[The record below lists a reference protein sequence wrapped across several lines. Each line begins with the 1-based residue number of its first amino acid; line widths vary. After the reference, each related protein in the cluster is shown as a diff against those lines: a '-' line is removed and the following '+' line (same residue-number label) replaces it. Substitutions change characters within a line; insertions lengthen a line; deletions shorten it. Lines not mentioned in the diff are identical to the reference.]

1 MWIAASAGRAAVA
14 GILLSFVDNFTECR
28 KGKISCVSYDKRM
41 TSILSIATSGMTAA
55 TRRLEVSARN
65 VANVRSDGPL
75 PSADAAVQA
84 QYPSAYS
91 PLRVDQIEVDGGGT
105 IANVSRNSPS
115 HVRSYDP
122 TAPYADSRGMVA
134 SPNVDLADEV
144 VQQMVA
150 QYTFAANAKV
160 VNVYAQMMKSLLD
173 IKT

>member
-1 MWIAASAGRAAVA
+1 VWIAASAGRGAVA

-65 VANVRSDGPL
+65 VANV
-75 PSADAAVQA
+75 
-84 QYPSAYS
+84 
-91 PLRVDQIEVDGGGT
+91 
-105 IANVSRNSPS
+105 SRNSPS

-122 TAPYADSRGMVA
+122 NAPYADSRGMVA